1 MEKSHFLPIKLH
13 HCKTLI
19 YRLQSK
25 IIELKLFLN
34 FVSLLT
40 ANYGK
45 ANITSKNDKDNKK
58 KKENKRRKGNKSRVK
73 IQNHQ
78 LIIK

>member
-1 MEKSHFLPIKLH
+1 MSTKKGVIKKTLGKSHFLPIKLH
-13 HCKTLI
+13 HCNTLI

-45 ANITSKNDKDNKK
+45 ANITSKIDKDNKK
-58 KKENKRRKGNKSRVK
+58 KEGK
-73 IQNHQ
+73 
-78 LIIK
+78 